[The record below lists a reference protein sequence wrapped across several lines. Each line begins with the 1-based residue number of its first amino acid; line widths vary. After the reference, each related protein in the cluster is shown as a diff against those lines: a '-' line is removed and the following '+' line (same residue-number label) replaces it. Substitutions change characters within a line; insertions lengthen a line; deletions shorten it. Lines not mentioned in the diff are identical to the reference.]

1 VKIAAKVPKKEEV
14 HRWSVYR
21 ITGTP
26 AKYIG
31 SVYAP
36 DREKALAE
44 AFKEFGIAEAQQSRV
59 FVQRA

>member
-1 VKIAAKVPKKEEV
+1 VAKKPKEEV

-31 SVYAP
+31 SVYAT

-44 AFKEFGIAEAQQSRV
+44 AFTQFKISEAQRSKI
-59 FVQRA
+59 FVQRG